1 MIKKQIQELIFLNR
15 TISLLKLYFSTN
27 YNLLLKIYFC
37 FPQHR
42 LLGVLKLLLLIVC
55 HSLHEDQGEEGDGGH
70 EVQHV
75 DVSVKSRSHDP
86 GRGGDPHEEEVLIEA
101 DESQIEQA
109 PSDFCV

>member
-1 MIKKQIQELIFLNR
+1 MAGDGEEAPGDEPSGKGRLAPALSRQL
-15 TISLLKLYFSTN
+15 
-27 YNLLLKIYFC
+27 
-37 FPQHR
+37 
-42 LLGVLKLLLLIVC
+42 LLGVLELLLLIVC
-55 HSLHEDQGEEGDGGH
+55 HSLDEDQGEEGDGGH